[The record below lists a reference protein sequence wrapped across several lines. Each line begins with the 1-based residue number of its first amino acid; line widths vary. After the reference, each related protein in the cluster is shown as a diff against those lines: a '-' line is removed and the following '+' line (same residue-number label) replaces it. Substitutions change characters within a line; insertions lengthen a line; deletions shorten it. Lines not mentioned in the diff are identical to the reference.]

1 MKKRYL
7 TLLLAIAV
15 SLSLFCGCS
24 KPGEEDPIMAYLG
37 DYSYSDPAIC
47 MVYERVEDET
57 DDDGNP
63 LYGIQYRKVTD
74 LDGLKASGITLLIY
88 FYSSMDNG
96 SAMVTA
102 SVEDIALSYNGKL
115 TVLMLDAMEYKDLM
129 DKYEIEA
136 VPEFVLIR
144 KGQADKV
151 FGGMS
156 REYWT
161 VNDVLSWL
169 QENGIS

>member
-1 MKKRYL
+1 
-7 TLLLAIAV
+7 
-15 SLSLFCGCS
+15 
-24 KPGEEDPIMAYLG
+24 MAYLG
-37 DYSYSDPAIC
+37 DYSYSDPAVC
-47 MVYERVEDET
+47 MVYERVEDEI

-102 SVEDIALSYNGKL
+102 SVEDLALSYNGKL
-115 TVLMLDAMEYKDLM
+115 TVIMLDAMEYKDLM

-136 VPEFVLIR
+136 VPEFVLIK

>member
-15 SLSLFCGCS
+15 SLSLFCGGS
-24 KPGEEDPIMAYLG
+24 KPREEDPIMAYLG
-37 DYSYSDPAIC
+37 DYSYSDPAVC

-102 SVEDIALSYNGKL
+102 SVEDMALSYNGKL

-136 VPEFVLIR
+136 VPEFVLIK

>member
-24 KPGEEDPIMAYLG
+24 KSKEENPLMAYLG
-37 DYSYSDPAIC
+37 DYSYSDPAVC

-57 DDDGNP
+57 DENGNP
-63 LYGIQYRKVTD
+63 VYGIQYRKVTD
-74 LDGLKASGITLLIY
+74 LDGLKASGTTLLMY

-102 SVEDIALSYNGKL
+102 AVEDMALSYNGKL

-136 VPEFVLIR
+136 VPEFVLIK

-151 FGGMS
+151 FDGSS

-161 VNDVLSWL
+161 INDVLSWL
-169 QENGIS
+169 QENGVA

>member
-1 MKKRYL
+1 
-7 TLLLAIAV
+7 
-15 SLSLFCGCS
+15 
-24 KPGEEDPIMAYLG
+24 MAYLG

-144 KGQADKV
+144 KGQSDKV

>member
-1 MKKRYL
+1 
-7 TLLLAIAV
+7 
-15 SLSLFCGCS
+15 
-24 KPGEEDPIMAYLG
+24 MAYLG
-37 DYSYSDPAIC
+37 DYSYSDPAVC

-102 SVEDIALSYNGKL
+102 SVEDLALSYNGKL

-136 VPEFVLIR
+136 VPEFVLIK

>member
-15 SLSLFCGCS
+15 SLSLFGGCS
-24 KPGEEDPIMAYLG
+24 KPREEDPIMAYLG
-37 DYSYSDPAIC
+37 DYSYSDPAVC

-88 FYSSMDNG
+88 FFCSMDNG

-102 SVEDIALSYNGKL
+102 SVEDMALSYNGKL

-136 VPEFVLIR
+136 VPEFVLIK

>member
-1 MKKRYL
+1 
-7 TLLLAIAV
+7 
-15 SLSLFCGCS
+15 
-24 KPGEEDPIMAYLG
+24 MAYLG
-37 DYSYSDPAIC
+37 DYSYSDPAVC
-47 MVYERVEDET
+47 MVYERVEDEI

-102 SVEDIALSYNGKL
+102 SVEDMALSYNGKL

-136 VPEFVLIR
+136 VPEFVLIK